1 MITGYKVVFKAKHL
15 LTHSLIHSLAHS
27 LTQYSSCQV
36 AHKATTRER
45 HCCRSAARLVVESH
59 VPFFILFFQCSS
71 PCSFCHPLFS
81 VRLSWAMRLVTVGTC
96 AQPSPSSPLDLCG
109 QGCCGCYVEQL
120 FVGDGVGPKYSW
132 DLP

>member
-1 MITGYKVVFKAKHL
+1 MITWYKVVYKAKHL
-15 LTHSLIHSLAHS
+15 LTQSLIHSLAHP
-27 LTQYSSCQV
+27 LTQYSSCHV
-36 AHKATTRER
+36 AHTATTRER
-45 HCCRSAARLVVESH
+45 HCCRSAARLVMESH

-96 AQPSPSSPLDLCG
+96 AQPSPSSPLDLWSGMLRLLCG
-109 QGCCGCYVEQL
+109 EL